1 MSKQT
6 IAWVSAFVSVVA
18 FAGLIASGASGGAVA
33 SLAILALLMFGAIG
47 WTMRTARD
55 AAWLPTWVM
64 IGFLAKLAGTF
75 ARHYMVAVLY
85 GGGDSFRYFRVG
97 TELASEWRAGDIPE
111 LTGRGAFGTQV
122 VEAITGG
129 MFAIFTPDLLGAFL
143 MFSILAFFGQL
154 MLYAAFRRWAA
165 SHQLKPYAILV
176 FLLPTYSFWPSSLG
190 KDALVVFALGGAVYF
205 AARTLETFQLRWLVG
220 LAGFLSIVG
229 LIRIHVAGLVV
240 LALVGAGVI
249 GRARFKA
256 DPLAAS
262 RRLIV
267 LVGFAGAGAVV
278 LTFLPDIFGVDLVGP
293 GSLDAF
299 TADVVR
305 RTSERGTVAAGGA
318 VTGLADVPGA
328 IALALFRP
336 YIIEASEI
344 QHYFAALETTLVLGL
359 TIWRLPTILRN
370 WRMWRSNAYVVFSTI
385 YFIGF
390 AIAFSVVRN
399 LGIIARQRGQV
410 LALFLVVLVILGWKE
425 KKTARRPMAPTSPPV
440 GADLKQVSQV
450 QQQEHRPQSQ

>member
-1 MSKQT
+1 
-6 IAWVSAFVSVVA
+6 VA
-18 FAGLIASGASGGAVA
+18 FGGLVASGASGGAVA
-33 SLAILALLMFGAIG
+33 SLAILAFLMFGAIG
-47 WTMRTARD
+47 WAMRTTRD
-55 AAWLPTWVM
+55 ASWLPTWVVL
-64 IGFLAKLAGTF
+64 GFAAKLAGTF

-97 TELASEWRAGDIPE
+97 TELAAEWRDGRIPE
-111 LTGRGAFGTQV
+111 LTEKGAFGTQV

-165 SHQLKPYAILV
+165 SHQLKPYAILI

-205 AARTLETFQLRWLVG
+205 AARTLEAFELRWLVG
-220 LAGFLSIVG
+220 LAAFITIVG
-229 LIRIHVAGLVV
+229 LIRIHVAGLAVI
-240 LALVGAGVI
+240 ALVGAGVI

-256 DPLAAS
+256 DPLAVS

-267 LVGFAGAGAVV
+267 IAGFAGAGVLVV
-278 LTFLPDIFGVDLVGP
+278 TFLPDIFGVDLASA

-299 TADVVR
+299 AADVVR
-305 RTSERGTVAAGGA
+305 RTSEKGTVAAGGA

-328 IALALFRP
+328 IALVLFRP
-336 YIIEASEI
+336 YIIEATEI

-370 WRMWRSNAYVVFSTI
+370 WRMWRSNAYVVFCTI

-410 LALFLVVLVILGWKE
+410 LALFLVVLVILGWEE
-425 KKTARRPMAPTSPPV
+425 KKSPRRLQTPTSPPV
-440 GADLKQVSQV
+440 AADSK
-450 QQQEHRPQSQ
+450 